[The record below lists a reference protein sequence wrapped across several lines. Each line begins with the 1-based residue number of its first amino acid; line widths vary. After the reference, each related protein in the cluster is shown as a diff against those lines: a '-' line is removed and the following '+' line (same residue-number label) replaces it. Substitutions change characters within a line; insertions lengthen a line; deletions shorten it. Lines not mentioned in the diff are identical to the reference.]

1 MNRRMSALMVLVA
14 CVLGGCAGPNYRRPT
29 MSIPERF
36 ARTEALPEA
45 ESVSRGGDAEFW
57 KDFGDPRLS
66 ALIEKALV
74 LNNDLRGAMARYDRE
89 RQLLRE
95 AKFDRYPTVT
105 AAAQVGHEE
114 LSEVEAFGFP
124 RNADIYSLSANASWE
139 TGLFGRVHRNIEA
152 HRADSA
158 AQADDLRAL
167 QVSIVSEVANAYVDL
182 RGTQERLR
190 VARDNAENQRET
202 LQIVNARLKVGRGS
216 DFDVS
221 RAGAQFETTV
231 SHISFF
237 EAVIAIDEHRLAV
250 LTGSAPETAISEL
263 DAPTVLPTL
272 PARIDPGTPGEVLR
286 RRPDV
291 AAAEER
297 LHASVARVGIAT
309 ADLFPHVN
317 LNGLIGTFAFTT
329 DTLFKPES
337 QTGLLALGID
347 WSFLDVGRVRARIA
361 ASSADATELLAHYQQ
376 TVFLALEETE
386 NALVRYSRART
397 EDEHLERAA
406 ADSANAAKLAREQL
420 RVGAIGIY
428 EALDAE
434 RVQLQAQDAFADG
447 RTRSAI
453 AAVAVYRALAGGW
466 PQRLPTRE
474 GS

>member
-1 MNRRMSALMVLVA
+1 MPV
-14 CVLGGCAGPNYRRPT
+14 PD
-29 MSIPERF
+29 RF
-36 ARTEALPEA
+36 ARTEATQGTED
-45 ESVSRGGDAEFW
+45 VSKGSDAEFW
-57 KDFGDPRLS
+57 TVFGDPRLS
-66 ALIEKALV
+66 ALIEKALA

-89 RQLLRE
+89 RALLRE

-105 AAAQVGHEE
+105 AGAQFGHEE
-114 LSEVEAFGFP
+114 LSEVQAFGYP
-124 RNADIYSLSANASWE
+124 RNADIYSVSANASWE

-167 QVSIVSEVANAYVDL
+167 QVSIVSDVANAYVDL

-190 VARDNAENQRET
+190 VARENADNQRET
-202 LQIVNARLKVGRGS
+202 LKIVNARLNAGRGS

-221 RAGAQFETTV
+221 RARAQFEATL
-231 SHISFF
+231 SHIPFF
-237 EAVIAIDEHRLAV
+237 EAQIAVDEHRIAV
-250 LTGSAPETAISEL
+250 LTGSMPETSISEL
-263 DAPTVLPTL
+263 DAPTALPSL

-286 RRPDV
+286 KRPDV

-337 QTGLLALGID
+337 QTSLLTLGID

-361 ASSADATELLAHYQQ
+361 ASSADANELLAHYQQ
-376 TVFLALEETE
+376 TVIVALEETE
-386 NALVRYSRART
+386 NALARYSRART

-428 EALDAE
+428 ETLDAE

-453 AAVAVYRALAGGW
+453 AAVALYRALAGGW